1 MGVAGSPSAEFQRAL
16 QSDLVDIAV
25 LVSRQL
31 PQPLTLEVAALEL
44 VALFARTNDPRFDRA
59 AVRWLCRL
67 AAERTVTLAGMG
79 LAADALQALPDDAA
93 YRILRSV
100 GSRGAP

>member
-16 QSDLVDIAV
+16 KADLVDIAV
-25 LVSRQL
+25 LVSREL

-59 AVRWLCRL
+59 AVRWLARL
-67 AAERTVTLAGMG
+67 AAERPVTLGGMR
-79 LAADALQALPDDAA
+79 LAAEALRQLPDFAA
-93 YRILRSV
+93 YRVLRTL
-100 GSRGAP
+100 GSAR